1 MILLFRLYV
10 RFIRKHTE
18 KKLNELFEKIQPT
31 KSTMWAVFK
40 NLPMQEFSDKIN
52 SYEYKPDLG
61 EGLVDYARDNPN
73 AFFDN
78 LTFGRDCDD
87 WARLW
92 KHWGIHNGYT
102 VQEVIIS
109 TKQHVVKDAHVVCV
123 LEKDNSYWMCDY
135 KPYGAYASLEQA
147 VEGIPDH
154 WKKYT
159 HENMVYELYTAL

>member
-61 EGLVDYARDNPN
+61 EGLVDYA
-73 AFFDN
+73 
-78 LTFGRDCDD
+78 
-87 WARLW
+87 
-92 KHWGIHNGYT
+92 
-102 VQEVIIS
+102 
-109 TKQHVVKDAHVVCV
+109 
-123 LEKDNSYWMCDY
+123 
-135 KPYGAYASLEQA
+135 
-147 VEGIPDH
+147 
-154 WKKYT
+154 
-159 HENMVYELYTAL
+159 